1 MNRDEWINYIAGTYD
16 EDAEFPWAKY
26 PKDMV
31 FRHSNNRKWF
41 ALIMEIPKE
50 KLGIPGDGMLDIL
63 NVKCNPVLIDSLRKE
78 PGFFPAYH
86 MNKTNWVTV
95 ALDGSADDD
104 RIKLV
109 LDMSFELTARK
120 VKRAAGA
127 NEGC

>member
-16 EDAEFPWAKY
+16 EDADCPWAKY

-63 NVKCNPVLIDSLRKE
+63 NVKCDPVLIDSLRKE

-95 ALDGSADDD
+95 ALDGSVDDD

>member
-16 EDAEFPWAKY
+16 EDADCPWAKY

-63 NVKCNPVLIDSLRKE
+63 NVKCDPVLIDSLRKE